1 MGKKAIL
8 FFDSSELNPDLRY
21 AIGFHIGDPVL
32 YFEIEGKKYLMLS
45 DLEID
50 RGKEEAIVDE
60 IVSLSSYIVRINRPQ
75 EGYSEIIDLFLKEH
89 GISDIV
95 VSDRFSAFHYKN
107 LIDKGYNIEI
117 KKSPLYSERK
127 FKTPDEREKI
137 RGVMKNVDIA
147 LQKAFDLLR
156 DSKID
161 GNYIKYGNEIVTSE
175 MMKRLINTELLQMD
189 TICKTIIVASGVQ
202 AIDPHNTG
210 SGPLIA
216 NTPIIFDVF
225 PQSLIHG
232 YFGDQTRTVLK
243 GKASFEQKKLFN
255 TVLNGQK
262 MGVEM
267 LKDGVNGANIHIAI
281 NSFFEKEGYKT
292 GLIDGRM
299 QGFFHGTGHG
309 LGLEIHE
316 EPRVSSAVQ
325 EIMRTGYVVTI
336 EPGLYYKEIGGVRV
350 EDTLYVTK
358 NGSDNLA
365 FTDIFFEIE

>member
-1 MGKKAIL
+1 MGKKANL

-21 AIGFHIGDPVL
+21 AVGFHIGDPVL

-50 RGKEEAIVDE
+50 RGKEEATVDE
-60 IVSLSSYIVRINRPQ
+60 IVPLSDYILRINRPQ
-75 EGYSEIIDLFLKEH
+75 EGYSEIIDLFLKDH
-89 GISDIV
+89 GVTDIAISDK
-95 VSDRFSAFHYKN
+95 FSALHYKN
-107 LIDKGYNIEI
+107 LVEKGYNIEI
-117 KKSPLYSERK
+117 KKSPFYSERK
-127 FKTPDEREKI
+127 FKTAQEREKI

-147 LQKAFDLLR
+147 LQKAFNLLR

-161 GNYIKYGNEIVTSE
+161 GDYIKYGEEIVTSE

-189 TICKTIIVASGVQ
+189 TICRTIIVASGMQ

-210 SGPLIA
+210 SGPLIP

-225 PQSLIHG
+225 PQSLSHG

-243 GKASFEQKKLFN
+243 GKASDEQKRLFN
-255 TVLNGQK
+255 TVLKGQK
-262 MGVEM
+262 LGVDM
-267 LKDGVNGANIHIAI
+267 LKAGVNGADIHIAI
-281 NSFFEKEGYKT
+281 NRMFESNGYKT

-316 EPRVSSAVQ
+316 EPRVSSAAQ
-325 EIMRTGYVVTI
+325 EIMKAGYVVTI
-336 EPGLYYKEIGGVRV
+336 EPGLYYKEIGGVRI
-350 EDTLYVTK
+350 EDTLFVTED
-358 NGSDNLA
+358 GSDNLA